1 MFPAPYLPM
10 TVLPGFWSCHG
21 DQHEVQLWV
30 VWFDPP
36 FFVFSVP
43 TPYTE
48 SVEIV
53 EPFVSSDT
61 VFVLVGLVQQVQV
74 LE

>member
-1 MFPAPYLPM
+1 ME
-10 TVLPGFWSCHG
+10 GFVQILELVMAVWSN
-21 DQHEVQLWV
+21 
-30 VWFDPP
+30 PP

-48 SVEIV
+48 SVEII

-61 VFVLVGLVQQVQV
+61 VFVLVGLVRQVQV